1 MFIVSK
7 VNGNKILL
15 FWKFCSHSFHCR
27 SHTRAWLCW
36 KKGWSRRICWGF
48 HTPTS
53 RLGRAGLLYPGCVT
67 SSMFLMSPS
76 AYVCF
81 YSLQLLTKVLI
92 YLRRKNAGKANWR
105 RLRFLKTWLSVY
117 SVTLEVWLYLLA
129 RLGNLTRKVDC
140 RWIINLQL
148 NIICIIWGFR
158 LYLQLPGGGTWWGYW
173 QENSHALWRR
183 G

>member
-27 SHTRAWLCW
+27 SNTRAWLCW

-48 HTPTS
+48 HTPRS

-81 YSLQLLTKVLI
+81 YRFQLLTKVLI

-105 RLRFLKTWLSVY
+105 RLRFLKTWLCLFSDIWGLTVSFSKTGESDKKSGLQVNY
-117 SVTLEVWLYLLA
+117 KLA
-129 RLGNLTRKVDC
+129 TKYNLHYMRFQALPTTSRRRNMMRILTRK
-140 RWIINLQL
+140 
-148 NIICIIWGFR
+148 
-158 LYLQLPGGGTWWGYW
+158 
-173 QENSHALWRR
+173 
-183 G
+183 